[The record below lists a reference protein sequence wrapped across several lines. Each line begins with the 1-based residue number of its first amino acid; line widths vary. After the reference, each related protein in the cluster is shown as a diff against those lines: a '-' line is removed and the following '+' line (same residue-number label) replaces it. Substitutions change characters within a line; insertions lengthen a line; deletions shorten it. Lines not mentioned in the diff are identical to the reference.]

1 MHFVSNDWWPST
13 RAVLP
18 EDLKPLH
25 NHPAVKTRPLFV
37 LPHQRRFNEA
47 ERRRWSWDG
56 GCWRRWRWPPSSNL
70 HSGLLERKDH
80 LVHLDGLHG
89 LRAFACLV
97 DEDDVDKAEIFS
109 SAQNMA
115 QAVFFLLFYKLFC
128 TFLRSSPPRRIF
140 CSCLRAERG
149 AAGDSR
155 QLSADLLL
163 TRTNVVGRISCPK
176 DQQVFREGRSGKGAL
191 GAIFW
196 EDFGQIGRPCL
207 LRSD

>member
-1 MHFVSNDWWPST
+1 M
-13 RAVLP
+13 
-18 EDLKPLH
+18 KQ
-25 NHPAVKTRPLFV
+25 K
-37 LPHQRRFNEA
+37 
-47 ERRRWSWDG
+47 G
-56 GCWRRWRWPPSSNL
+56 GGG
-70 HSGLLERKDH
+70 HETEGADEGDVDH
-80 LVHLDGLHG
+80 LVETCTLDSWSAKTTLSILTVCTASVL
-89 LRAFACLV
+89 LRVWLTRMMWTRQRSSPPRKIWRRLCFSPFY
-97 DEDDVDKAEIFS
+97 IF
-109 SAQNMA
+109 
-115 QAVFFLLFYKLFC
+115 FC

-163 TRTNVVGRISCPK
+163 TRTNVVRRISCPK